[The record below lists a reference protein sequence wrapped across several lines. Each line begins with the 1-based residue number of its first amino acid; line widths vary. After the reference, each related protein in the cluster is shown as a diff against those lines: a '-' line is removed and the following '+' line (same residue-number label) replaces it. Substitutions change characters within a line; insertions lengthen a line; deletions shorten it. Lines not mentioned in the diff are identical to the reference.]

1 MHEVKE
7 ILNESYED
15 IITKYKEYLQ
25 KEIDNCY
32 VGTPYGQIK
41 QQVLINCKLNL
52 ERLLGN
58 T

>member
-15 IITKYKEYLQ
+15 IIGKYREYLQ
-25 KEIDNCY
+25 KEIDSCY
-32 VGTPYGQIK
+32 TGNSCGQLK